1 MASIQFVKFGEV
13 MVDGKVYYSDMIVWW
28 DGEKEFV
35 TKTHILDMQAF
46 SRLLRKKPDIV
57 VVGTGQQG
65 CVRISD
71 DVRERARDRGIKIFE
86 ETSAKAA
93 DIFNGLVATG
103 KRVVAFIHTTC

>member
-35 TKTHILDMQAF
+35 PKTHILGMQAF
-46 SRLLRKKPDIV
+46 SRLLRKNPDMV
-57 VVGTGQQG
+57 VVGTGQQD

-71 DVRERARDRGIKIFE
+71 DVREKARDRGVMIFE

-93 DIFNGLVATG
+93 DIFNGLAATG
-103 KRVVAFIHTTC
+103 KKVVAFIHTTC

>member
-1 MASIQFVKFGEV
+1 MVSIQFVKFGEV

-35 TKTHILDMQAF
+35 PKTHILDMKAF
-46 SRLLRKKPDIV
+46 SKLLRKKPDMV

-71 DVRERARDRGIKIFE
+71 DVRERANDRGIKIFE
-86 ETSAKAA
+86 DTSAKAA

-103 KRVVAFIHTTC
+103 KNVVAFIHTTS

>member
-1 MASIQFVKFGEV
+1 MGLSATGSEV
-13 MVDGKVYYSDMIVWW
+13 QTSKHDYLRVWW

-35 TKTHILDMQAF
+35 PKTHMLDMKAF
-46 SRLLRKKPDIV
+46 SRLFRKNPDMI
-57 VVGTGQQG
+57 VVGTGDAG

-71 DVRERARDRGIKIFE
+71 DARERARDKGIKLFE

-103 KRVVAFIHTTC
+103 KKVVAFIHTTC